1 MQGANHRAMCLEAV
15 TEFPGLLG
23 ALINWLNKRSVA
35 QQRHASQMQSR
46 WPTRRGT
53 ANAGGRTVT
62 PTAIVTALVHTPPRD
77 DAAGPLS
84 MGIPS
89 LPFPLP
95 HLLHVLVSFG
105 PPLRTIPL
113 PFLHFPSLAVL
124 LHPRERG

>member
-1 MQGANHRAMCLEAV
+1 MRNSGTLPKCSHGGQLDEAG
-15 TEFPGLLG
+15 P
-23 ALINWLNKRSVA
+23 
-35 QQRHASQMQSR
+35 
-46 WPTRRGT
+46 T

-77 DAAGPLS
+77 DAVGPLS

-89 LPFPLP
+89 LPFPSP

-113 PFLHFPSLAVL
+113 PFLRFPSLAVL